1 MEDKEKGDKEMNKI
15 VKLDTVMM
23 DNAKEKPKIDTSKQ
37 TPIEIALGIDEYGMT
52 TARKLYAF
60 LELDPTHYAKW
71 FRKNITGNE
80 FADKDVDFKVLA
92 LKCENPKGGR
102 PTQDA
107 KLSAGFAKKLSMM
120 SKSEKGEQA
129 ANYFTRFWVEEQDR
143 KDDLEHADQ
152 LLIFQHQEFGS
163 VRTLIIDDEPW
174 FCGKDVAGNLG
185 YSNEKDAIKRHCD
198 EGEVVKHALGVQTG
212 VKKDGTPAMMTVN
225 AFFVN
230 ESGLYSL
237 IFGSKLESAKR
248 FKRWVTSEV
257 LPSIRKTGSYS
268 VHQKP
273 DSYMI
278 DDRIER
284 AKRWIE
290 EEQERVELREKN
302 IELVA
307 ENASMKPKAQ
317 FYDLVM
323 SSTDCITIEEMAKL
337 LNTPDAP
344 LGRTRLYKWL
354 RENKFL
360 KKDNLPYQRYIN
372 QGYFTLHEY
381 TYADKK
387 YHQPRICTQARITPL
402 GQNAIARKWAEV
414 HGWCYA

>member
-1 MEDKEKGDKEMNKI
+1 MNKI

-23 DNAKEKPKIDTSKQ
+23 DDSKEKPKIDTSKQ

-52 TARKLYAF
+52 TARRLYAF

-129 ANYFTRFWVEEQDR
+129 REYFIKVE
-143 KDDLEHADQ
+143 
-152 LLIFQHQEFGS
+152 
-163 VRTLIIDDEPW
+163 
-174 FCGKDVAGNLG
+174 DVLRSQA
-185 YSNEKDAIKRHCD
+185 
-198 EGEVVKHALGVQTG
+198 Q
-212 VKKDGTPAMMTVN
+212 
-225 AFFVN
+225 
-230 ESGLYSL
+230 
-237 IFGSKLESAKR
+237 KR
-248 FKRWVTSEV
+248 F
-257 LPSIRKTGSYS
+257 
-268 VHQKP
+268 QKP

-302 IELVA
+302 VELVA

-337 LNTPDAP
+337 LNTPEAP
-344 LGRTRLYKWL
+344 LGRNRLYKWL
-354 RENKFL
+354 QEKKFL
-360 KKDNLPYQRYIN
+360 KKDRLPYQKYIS

-381 TYADKK
+381 TYHDKT

-402 GQNAIARKWAEV
+402 GQNVIARKWADA
-414 HGWCYA
+414 HGWLYA

>member
-107 KLSAGFAKKLSMM
+107 KFSAGFAKKLSMM

-129 ANYFTRFWVEEQDR
+129 ANYFTRFLVEEQDR

-198 EGEVVKHALGVQTG
+198 EG
-212 VKKDGTPAMMTVN
+212 
-225 AFFVN
+225 
-230 ESGLYSL
+230 
-237 IFGSKLESAKR
+237 
-248 FKRWVTSEV
+248 
-257 LPSIRKTGSYS
+257 
-268 VHQKP
+268 
-273 DSYMI
+273 
-278 DDRIER
+278 
-284 AKRWIE
+284 
-290 EEQERVELREKN
+290 
-302 IELVA
+302 
-307 ENASMKPKAQ
+307 
-317 FYDLVM
+317 
-323 SSTDCITIEEMAKL
+323 
-337 LNTPDAP
+337 
-344 LGRTRLYKWL
+344 RL
-354 RENKFL
+354 
-360 KKDNLPYQRYIN
+360 
-372 QGYFTLHEY
+372 
-381 TYADKK
+381 
-387 YHQPRICTQARITPL
+387 
-402 GQNAIARKWAEV
+402 
-414 HGWCYA
+414 

>member
-1 MEDKEKGDKEMNKI
+1 MNKI

-71 FRKNITGNE
+71 FRKNMTGNE

-129 ANYFTRFWVEEQDR
+129 REYFIKVEDALRRQAQERF
-143 KDDLEHADQ
+143 
-152 LLIFQHQEFGS
+152 
-163 VRTLIIDDEPW
+163 
-174 FCGKDVAGNLG
+174 
-185 YSNEKDAIKRHCD
+185 
-198 EGEVVKHALGVQTG
+198 
-212 VKKDGTPAMMTVN
+212 
-225 AFFVN
+225 
-230 ESGLYSL
+230 
-237 IFGSKLESAKR
+237 
-248 FKRWVTSEV
+248 
-257 LPSIRKTGSYS
+257 
-268 VHQKP
+268 QKP

-290 EEQERVELREKN
+290 EEEERVELRQKN
-302 IELVA
+302 AELLETNETLTE

-414 HGWCYA
+414 HGWYYA